1 MSRGSSFTLAK
12 NTDQIEK
19 KQGHELVGSNVLEN
33 YSELSPSSYQEK
45 QSRRR
50 PGIKVLI
57 GSTSCRLG
65 IEGAGS
71 QGVD

>member
-12 NTDQIEK
+12 NMDQIEK

-33 YSELSPSSYQEK
+33 YAGLSPSSDQEK
-45 QSRRR
+45 QSRR

-57 GSTSCRLG
+57 GSTPCRLG